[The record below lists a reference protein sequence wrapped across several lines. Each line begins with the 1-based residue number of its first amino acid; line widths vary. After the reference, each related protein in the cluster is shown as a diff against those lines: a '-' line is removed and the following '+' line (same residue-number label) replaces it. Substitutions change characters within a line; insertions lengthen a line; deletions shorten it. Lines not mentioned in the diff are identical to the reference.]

1 MADAGAMTLHQ
12 LRIFWAVAHAE
23 SLTKASKLLGLTQ
36 PSLSQQLSKLEKS
49 IGTSLLRR
57 GGNQFELTEA
67 GTFLL
72 KRTELILADVD
83 ETQAAVQQFAE
94 GRRGSIS
101 VGALNSIARLVLP
114 AAFALVADKF
124 SQLDIDIHEVSPWEA
139 IDLLYG
145 RRLHIALVARN
156 SIAGTSLSFH
166 QADVMSDPYVLA
178 VPEGMDLTDVRDPE
192 TDLPPDARKVINN
205 CIQFSFGT
213 QHTQRTAQWYRQ
225 VLPRHRVISQT
236 RTYDMAL
243 SMVQAGVG
251 VALVPALTAL
261 VGRGNPFAVKL
272 YRTDL
277 ATRRIV
283 ALMPSQYARAQPFA
297 AFLDALQSAGDHVQ
311 LPDIQPIAPFL
322 KIPAGAPK

>member
-1 MADAGAMTLHQ
+1 MADIGKMTLHQ

-36 PSLSQQLSKLEKS
+36 PSLSQQISKLEKT
-49 IGTSLLRR
+49 IGTQLMRR

-72 KRTELILADVD
+72 KRAELILADVD
-83 ETQAAVQQFAE
+83 ETQAAIQQFAE
-94 GRRGSIS
+94 GKRGSIS

-114 AAFALVADKF
+114 AAYNLVADKF
-124 SQLDIDIHEVSPWEA
+124 AQLDIDIHEVSPWEA

-145 RRLHIALVARN
+145 RRLHIALLARN

-166 QADVMSDPYVLA
+166 QVDVMSDPYVLA
-178 VPEGMDLTDVRDPE
+178 VPAHMDLANVRDPDK
-192 TDLPPDARKVINN
+192 DLPADERKVLNN

-213 QHTQRTAQWYRQ
+213 QHTQRMAEWYRH

-261 VGRGNPFAVKL
+261 LGRDNPFAVKL

-277 ATRRIV
+277 AARRIV
-283 ALMPSQYARAQPFA
+283 ALMPSQYTRAQPYA
-297 AFLDALQSAGDHVQ
+297 AFMDALQSAGDHVQ
-311 LPDIQPIAPFL
+311 LPDTQPIAPFL
-322 KIPAGAPK
+322 KVS